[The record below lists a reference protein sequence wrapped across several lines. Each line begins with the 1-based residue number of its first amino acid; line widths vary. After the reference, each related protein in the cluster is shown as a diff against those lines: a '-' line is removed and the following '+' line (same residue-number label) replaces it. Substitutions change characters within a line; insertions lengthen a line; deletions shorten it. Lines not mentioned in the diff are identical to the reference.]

1 MINDLGFKQIEVPF
15 VSDCPEGP
23 RISIFATHGCLDAE
37 NLLVIFP
44 SGKTMP
50 GIWSRS
56 LCIEKGLQYGIF
68 CILFLRFRNN
78 VAIFHKSYSAGAW
91 SYCTQSK

>member
-1 MINDLGFKQIEVPF
+1 MINDLGFKKIEVPF
-15 VSDCPEGP
+15 VSDCLNCP
-23 RISIFATHGCLDAE
+23 RISIFATNGCLDSE

-56 LCIEKGLQYGIF
+56 LCIEKGLQSGIKRDF
-68 CILFLRFRNN
+68 CVKHRNN
-78 VAIFHKSYSAGAW
+78 ASIFH
-91 SYCTQSK
+91 